1 MSFWKAIVLGIIQGI
16 TEFLPVSSSGHLA
29 IAQYLMGEGTGSSP
43 LLMSIL
49 LHFGTLV
56 AVVLCFRKDVWGIIR
71 EFFLCIGDLFRGKFH
86 WKNADSYRRMLILLI
101 LATLLLFVVLPFK
114 DMAEVLN
121 TNMLAVGIALG
132 VTGILLILSDKKA
145 PSSKRT
151 ADQAKVTDAVG
162 IGAVQACAAIF
173 PGLSRSGSTIS
184 ASLFLGLEREY
195 AVSFSFLLS
204 VPAVLGATLLEVKD
218 AVETGVTFDPAYLVG
233 MTVACAVG
241 IGAIKL
247 VQWLVRSDRFG
258 KFCWYCFAVSALAIG
273 MGIAQLCQ

>member
-1 MSFWKAIVLGIIQGI
+1 MSYWKAIVLGIIQGI

-56 AVVLCFRKDVWGIIR
+56 AVVICFRKDVWGIVK
-71 EFFLCIGDLFRGKFH
+71 EFFLCVKDVFTGKFS
-86 WKNADSYRRMLILLI
+86 WKNAGPYRRMLILLI
-101 LATLLLFVVLPFK
+101 LATLLLVVVLPFK
-114 DMAEVLN
+114 DIAEGLN
-121 TNMLAVGIALG
+121 TSMLTVGIALG
-132 VTGILLILSDKKA
+132 VTGVLLILSDKKA
-145 PSSKRT
+145 PSSKRS
-151 ADQAKVTDAVG
+151 AGEAKLTDAVG

-218 AVETGVTFDPAYLVG
+218 AVEAGVSFELPYLVG
-233 MTVACAVG
+233 MIVACAVG

-258 KFCWYCFAVSALAIG
+258 KFCWYCFAVSAFAIG
-273 MGIAQLCQ
+273 LGIAQLVG

>member
-1 MSFWKAIVLGIIQGI
+1 MSFWKTILLGIIQGI

-29 IAQYLMGEGTGSSP
+29 IAQYLMGEGTGDSP

-49 LHFGTLV
+49 LHFGTLI
-56 AVVLCFRKDVWGIIR
+56 AVILCFRKDVWGIIR
-71 EFFLCIGDLFRGKFH
+71 EFFLCIRDVCTGKFS
-86 WKNADSYRRMLILLI
+86 WKEASAYRRMLILLI
-101 LATLLLFVVLPFK
+101 VATLLLFVVLPFK

-121 TNMLAVGIALG
+121 TNMLAVGICLG
-132 VTGILLILSDKKA
+132 VTGVLLMLSDKKA
-145 PSSKRT
+145 PSAKRKGEE
-151 ADQAKVTDAVG
+151 AKMTDALG

-204 VPAVLGATLLEVKD
+204 IPAVLGATLLEVKD
-218 AVETGVTFDPAYLVG
+218 AVETGVTFELSYFIG
-233 MTVACAVG
+233 MAVACLVG

-258 KFCWYCFAVSALAIG
+258 KFCWYCFAVAALAIG
-273 MGIAQLCQ
+273 MGIAQLCS